1 MGQLFWP
8 LLLLSQKANH
18 IMEDISADTGMAAMA
33 ITLERDLLMLT
44 VIMVDIL
51 EDTDMAVMVTTL
63 ERDLPML
70 TAIMEDILE
79 DTVMVAMVTILERDL
94 PKLMPI
100 LSSSDTTHTE
110 MDILSQLMPL
120 DTI

>member
-1 MGQLFWP
+1 MGD
-8 LLLLSQKANH
+8 
-18 IMEDISADTGMAAMA
+18 MVAMV
-33 ITLERDLLMLT
+33 ITS
-44 VIMVDIL
+44 
-51 EDTDMAVMVTTL
+51 

-79 DTVMVAMVTILERDL
+79 DTDMVVMVTILARDLLMLTAIMEDILEDMVTAAMVTILERDL
-94 PKLMPI
+94 PKLMLI

-110 MDILSQLMPL
+110 MDMLSQLMLL